1 MMLPE
6 EQKRFE
12 AYEKACRDQARN
24 DREYAERP
32 FLKPSL
38 AELLNALEN
47 EALDSI
53 REANSDIGLM
63 LKCKERFRGDQAIKD
78 LTNYFCTLARY
89 QIEED
94 HNDIQRWREYK
105 KSCRV

>member
-6 EQKRFE
+6 EKKRFE
-12 AYEKACRDQARN
+12 AYEKVCRDQVRR

-32 FLKPSL
+32 LMKPSL
-38 AELLNALEN
+38 AALLDALEA

-53 REANSDIGLM
+53 REANADIGLM
-63 LKCKERFRGDQAIKD
+63 LKCKERFKGDQAIKD
-78 LTNYFCTLARY
+78 LTNYFCTLDRY

-94 HNDIQRWREYK
+94 HNDIQRWRDYK
-105 KSCRV
+105 KSC